1 MLSYFTGLQHI
12 RPDVNSINLN
22 RAKVVIPLYEKEETD
37 QRNEELREISTQFKR
52 ALISDTIAQ

>member
-1 MLSYFTGLQHI
+1 M
-12 RPDVNSINLN
+12 
-22 RAKVVIPLYEKEETD
+22 KKEETD